1 MCPFVLTTHGEAR
14 VSLQPQSWGH
24 QGGSPRTL
32 REGAFSSPSVG
43 TPDRENRRYME
54 ERIVRTHGLLVE
66 KRDCALVIVDV
77 QEKLVPVIAGADTI
91 IQNIIKLVKFARMLT
106 LPIMLT
112 EQQNL
117 GRTVEQIRSETG
129 EIEPISKI
137 TFSCFA
143 SDEFR
148 NYLQYL
154 KRKTLILTGIESH
167 ICVAQTALDAPGEC
181 TVQVVSDAVASRD
194 PRNREIALDRMR
206 AAGVTITST
215 EMFIYEILKK
225 AGTDE
230 FRATLP
236 LVK

>member
-1 MCPFVLTTHGEAR
+1 MRGEEA
-14 VSLQPQSWGH
+14 
-24 QGGSPRTL
+24 
-32 REGAFSSPSVG
+32 SSEVTG
-43 TPDRENRRYME
+43 KRENKKYME
-54 ERIVRTHGLLVE
+54 EELVQNHALLAE
-66 KRDCALVIVDV
+66 KKDCILAVVDV
-77 QEKLVPVIAGADTI
+77 QEKLVPVIARAEEI
-91 IQNIIKLVKFARMLT
+91 IQNIIKLVKFARMLA
-106 LPIMLT
+106 LPIVFT

-129 EIEPISKI
+129 EVEAISKI

-148 NYLQYL
+148 NYVHSL

-167 ICVAQTALDAPGEC
+167 ICVAQTALDAPREFS
-181 TVQVVSDAVASRD
+181 VQVVADAVASRD

-206 AAGVTITST
+206 AAGITITST
-215 EMFIYEILKK
+215 EMLMYELLKK